1 MKTNLTVD
9 DPLANQEVT
18 ILVTLTASDHPREE
32 RPLLI
37 TLGVAEQMPVS
48 KTGMLSDVAALI
60 DEAWTAFGVWAQ
72 VAAATAEDET
82 VVAEQLIATA
92 EIDASEPVP
101 TVSPPTPLPPKPQAR
116 NLSLF

>member
-18 ILVTLTASDHPREE
+18 ILITLTASGQPHEG
-32 RPLLI
+32 RPVMVSV
-37 TLGVAEQMPVS
+37 GVAEQMPVS
-48 KTGMLSDVAALI
+48 KTGMLGDVSALI
-60 DEAWTAFGVWAQ
+60 DEAWTAYGVRAQ
-72 VAAATAEDET
+72 MAAAESET

-92 EIDASEPVP
+92 EIEEDEPLP
-101 TVSPPTPLPPKPQAR
+101 TTPRPSPPPPKPQAR